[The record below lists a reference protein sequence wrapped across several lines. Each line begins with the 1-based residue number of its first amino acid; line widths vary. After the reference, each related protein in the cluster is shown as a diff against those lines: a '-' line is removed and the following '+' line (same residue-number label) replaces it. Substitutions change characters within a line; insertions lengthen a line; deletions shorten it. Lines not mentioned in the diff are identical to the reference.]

1 MVRNDHPKEEMKMKQ
16 PYRVFTL
23 TEKSDTKLVKKYVV
37 IEKRRYMTP
46 RTRYRVRLYDGWNS
60 VMYRG
65 FKVASL
71 CEVAT
76 EIREWLGL
84 PPKPTVRKK
93 PSYEELEHTLKM
105 LNYYLEDELGAKPVD
120 QLKRQYIDPLISR
133 FKAVVE
139 E

>member
-1 MVRNDHPKEEMKMKQ
+1 MKN
-16 PYRVFTL
+16 PFRSFTL
-23 TEKSDTKLVKKYVV
+23 TEKSGTKLVKKYVV

-46 RTRYRVRLYDGWNS
+46 RVRYRVRLYDGWGD
-60 VMYRG
+60 MYCG
-65 FKVASL
+65 YKVASL

-84 PPKPTVRKK
+84 PPKTTVRKK

-105 LNYYLEDELGAKPVD
+105 LNYYLEDEVDVKPVD

-133 FKAVVE
+133 FKAVE
-139 E
+139 KE